1 MDRRT
6 ATGNDKIQ
14 FSLSALTLERR
25 LKKKAEEERRRVEE
39 VWAKAAKV
47 EAEREALKKAE
58 EERRRV
64 EAEARIHVMAR
75 FVWLGRLSADAK

>member
-6 ATGNDKIQ
+6 AAGNDKIQ

-25 LKKKAEEERRRVEE
+25 LKKKAEEERRRVE
-39 VWAKAAKV
+39 
-47 EAEREALKKAE
+47 
-58 EERRRV
+58 
-64 EAEARIHVMAR
+64 AEARIHVMVR